1 MSSHG
6 PVIQALPLDVA
17 AKIKSS
23 TSITH
28 LHGVIVDLVKN
39 SLDAGAQTVLVSVDF
54 PRGSCIVEDDG
65 EGIRPAEFE
74 PTGGL
79 GKAHYTSK
87 YQTPTAYGHRG
98 LFLAS
103 LASLSLLT
111 VTSRHIQHASTNS
124 VIFHHARPVARLI
137 PAPVHQSPRLGE
149 HGTCVAVND
158 LFGNMPVR
166 VKSRAMAL
174 EKPEELEREWDHLR
188 DLMVSLTLANSQL
201 LKLVI
206 SDVTRGKRVT
216 IRPGNPTPNTS
227 LNNAALEMNLGRIG
241 SILSQSDILDSRN
254 MESWR
259 VISASVP
266 RLTIHAA
273 ISTVPSPSKKIQ
285 FISLG
290 KHPMLSRNSSNALF
304 DEVNRLMSMSDFGNP
319 RSASDIAIS
328 KPSAHVTGR
337 SESLNDSSSR
347 TWAKSINKWPM
358 FYIRIE
364 TEVLRHLEDGDELSP
379 ATEKSLQGII
389 DVLDAMILEFLK
401 QQNMR
406 PRSSRRQGR
415 LLDRPQRTISAA
427 RTSSTRSNS
436 IARSR
441 RNESMR
447 EGFDSQLKLPSLQ
460 RSQSANMGPHFSNWS
475 RVKAAK
481 TPEDPRTGV
490 VGADLISQSDNL
502 PKEWQLPHLPDLRRS
517 QSNHSRHFP
526 LCSSQREMRHEDTT
540 PSLHGVEDAKQQES
554 GNPSSKAPTDEL
566 IPWVDPRTG
575 KTHQINS
582 RTGQTVNLKAISAG
596 PRSNN
601 FLSTLQS
608 LGRSHRPR
616 SASSSSFWVD
626 NLLDAWDNPTFARTE
641 APVPNLDVE
650 MDQLHNL
657 PGSHH
662 CHGDIGNLYGT
673 QVAKFRGKLQRQS
686 LATASIIAQV
696 DQKFILAKFDPICP
710 SATVDHDSEGVLVLI
725 DQHAADERC
734 RVEQLFKDMFISPGS
749 LDQHDQVQT
758 VGIEPISFS
767 ISATE
772 ATLFRKYLDF
782 FGNWGIGYSITMKA
796 LSEAS
801 VQVQAVPTLI
811 AERCRLEPNLIADLL
826 RREIWN
832 FEEEN
837 GKPPGSKRPT
847 RNFSTGGDVD
857 DDEFSANRTGAIVAH
872 PWVQKMSGC
881 PQSIL
886 DLLNSRAC
894 RGAIMF
900 NDPLSLQECEELV
913 TRLSRCAFPFQC
925 AHGRP
930 SMIPILDLRPQPG
943 IGNVPS
949 DAGIMG
955 SDYDEHDNNGVD
967 FLDAFQA
974 QYVN

>member
-28 LHGVIVDLVKN
+28 LHGVVVDLVKN

-54 PRGSCIVEDDG
+54 KRGSCIVEDDG

-79 GKAHYTSK
+79 GKAHHTSK
-87 YQTPTAYGHRG
+87 YRLAAAYGRRG

-111 VTSRHIQHASTNS
+111 VTSRHIQHASTNC

-137 PAPVHQSPRLGE
+137 PAPAPQAHRLGE

-166 VKSRAMAL
+166 VKSRAMAF
-174 EKPEELEREWDHLR
+174 ENPEELEREWDHLR
-188 DLMVSLTLANSQL
+188 HLLVSLTLSNRQL

-216 IRPGNPTPNTS
+216 IRPNNPTQNAS
-227 LNNAALEMNLGRIG
+227 LPHAALEMNLERIG
-241 SILSQSDILDSRN
+241 SILSQSGILDSRN
-254 MESWR
+254 MDSWR
-259 VISASVP
+259 VISASVQS
-266 RLTIHAA
+266 LTIHAA

-290 KHPMLSRNSSNALF
+290 KDPMLSRNSTNVLF
-304 DEVNRLMSMSDFGNP
+304 DEVNRLMSMSDFGNS
-319 RSASDIAIS
+319 RTASETAFSKHSAPVA
-328 KPSAHVTGR
+328 GR
-337 SESLNDSSSR
+337 SESLNDLTNR
-347 TWAKSINKWPM
+347 TWAKSVKKWPM

-364 TEVLRHLEDGDELSP
+364 TEGLQHLEDSDEPSS
-379 ATEKSLQGII
+379 ATEKSLQEIME
-389 DVLDAMILEFLK
+389 VLEAMILEFLK
-401 QQNMR
+401 QQNLR
-406 PRSSRRQGR
+406 PRASRRQGR
-415 LLDRPQRTISAA
+415 FHDRPQRTISAT
-427 RTSSTRSNS
+427 RTSSALSDS
-436 IARSR
+436 VAKSSR
-441 RNESMR
+441 TLSMR
-447 EGFDSQLKLPSLQ
+447 EGFNSQLKLPSLR
-460 RSQSANMGPHFSNWS
+460 RSHSVNIGPHFSNWS

-481 TPEDPRTGV
+481 DPEDPGIGLI
-490 VGADLISQSDNL
+490 GADPVSQHDNL
-502 PKEWQLPHLPDLRRS
+502 SSDRQLPQSPECRRS
-517 QSNHSRHFP
+517 QLNRSRHFP
-526 LCSSQREMRHEDTT
+526 LCSRRREIRQDDKI
-540 PSLHGVEDAKQQES
+540 PPLRSVDDAKQSKS
-554 GNPSSKAPTDEL
+554 GHLSSETTADEL
-566 IPWVDPRTG
+566 IPWVDPHTG
-575 KTHQINS
+575 NTHQINS

-596 PRSNN
+596 PRSNS
-601 FLSTLQS
+601 FLGTLQS
-608 LGRSHRPR
+608 QGRSHRPR
-616 SASSSSFWVD
+616 SASSSSVWVD

-641 APVPNLDVE
+641 VPVPYFDVE
-650 MDQLHNL
+650 EDQLANL
-657 PGSHH
+657 AGSHH
-662 CHGDIGNLYGT
+662 CHGDIESLYGT

-686 LATASIIAQV
+686 LTTATIIAQV
-696 DQKFILAKFDPICP
+696 DQKFILAKFDPIHP
-710 SATVDHDSEGVLVLI
+710 SATVDRDSDGVLVLI

-734 RVEQLFKDMFISPGS
+734 RIEQLFKDMFISPGS

-758 VGIEPISFS
+758 VDIEPISFS
-767 ISATE
+767 ISATK

-782 FGNWGIGYSITMKA
+782 FGNWGIDYGITTQA
-796 LSEAS
+796 SSEVT
-801 VQVQAVPTLI
+801 VQVQALPTLI
-811 AERCRLEPNLIADLL
+811 AERCRLEPNLIVDLL

-832 FEEEN
+832 FEEGN
-837 GKPPGSKRPT
+837 GKPSGSKKST
-847 RNFSTGGDVD
+847 RKFSIGCGGD
-857 DDEFSANRTGAIVAH
+857 DDEFSADRTGAIAAH

-900 NDPLSLQECEELV
+900 NDPLSLQECEALV
-913 TRLSRCAFPFQC
+913 IRLSRCAFPFQC

-930 SMIPILDLRPQPG
+930 SMIPILDLRSQPV
-943 IGNVPS
+943 IGNLPS
-949 DAGIMG
+949 DAGITG
-955 SDYDEHDNNGVD
+955 SDYDEYDENGVD
-967 FLDAFQA
+967 FLDAFRA